1 MTFYYCYGYT
11 VNTLLMKRLIILFA
25 LNMNWIVQGQTSLNS
40 RINIKID
47 TLSVKEYNPDMIP
60 EDFRKIYIEVGFGDH
75 AVIDPKEVDVLK
87 NAVIKSVDLVYT
99 KFPVD
104 QDLTDLNRRRIE
116 YLHLLC
122 PSIFNNSMTQWR
134 IITQTNCTS
143 EKKAR
148 SLYHGF
154 VVIYKP
160 APSAESA
167 AREMAF
173 LASSW
178 KSKSVRDSSVLKV
191 FKRNKWKNITVATD
205 LTGSMSPYLSQ
216 VFLWYKLT
224 FATKDFSE
232 FIFFNDGD
240 MTNDYSKKTGKTG
253 GVYYCKSTV
262 KDTVFKM
269 ATRCMKNGWGGDIQ
283 ENNIEALVYAIKQNP
298 NLKEVIMIADNWAP
312 MRDYCLMSQIKIPV
326 HVIIC
331 GLQEGVPINTEY
343 LDLARHTKGSIHT
356 MEEDITKLTEVAE
369 GKTIEIGEF
378 EYKIVGGRFVKS
390 KKI

>member
-1 MTFYYCYGYT
+1 MRKSVTLFLLIM
-11 VNTLLMKRLIILFA
+11 NTIIH
-25 LNMNWIVQGQTSLNS
+25 GQTSLNS

-60 EDFRKIYIEVGFGDH
+60 EDFRKIYIEIGFGDH
-75 AVIDPKEVDVLK
+75 AVIDPKEVELLK
-87 NAVIKSVDLVYT
+87 NAVIKSIDLVYT
-99 KFPVD
+99 KFPAD
-104 QDLTDLNRRRIE
+104 LDLTDLNRRRIE
-116 YLHLLC
+116 YLHVLC
-122 PSIFNNSMTQWR
+122 PSIFNNTMTQWR

-167 AREMAF
+167 AREMAY
-173 LASSW
+173 LADSW
-178 KSKSVRDSSVLKV
+178 KSKSVKDSSVLKV

-232 FIFFNDGD
+232 FVFFNDGD
-240 MTNDYSKKTGKTG
+240 MTSDHSKKTGKTG

-269 ATRCMKNGWGGDIQ
+269 ATRCMKNGCGGDIQ
-283 ENNIEALVYAIKQNP
+283 ENNVEAVLFAIKQNP

-312 MRDYCLMSQIKIPV
+312 MRDYSLMSQIKIPV

-331 GLQEGVPINTEY
+331 GLQPDMPINTEY

-356 MEEDITKLTEVAE
+356 MEEDINNLTDIAE
-369 GKTIEIGEF
+369 GKIIEIEGY
-378 EYKIVGGRFVKS
+378 EYKIVGGRFMKNR
-390 KKI
+390 KI